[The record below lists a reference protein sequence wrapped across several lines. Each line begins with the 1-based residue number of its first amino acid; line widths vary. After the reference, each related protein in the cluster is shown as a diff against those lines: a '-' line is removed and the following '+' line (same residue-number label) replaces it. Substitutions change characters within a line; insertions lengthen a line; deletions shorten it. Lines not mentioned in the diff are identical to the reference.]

1 MVGVCDSVWG
11 HEFAMSLFVGVY
23 DLLDLHTF
31 RGVDR
36 RFEVL
41 LHL

>member
-23 DLLDLHTF
+23 DLLDLHAF
-31 RGVDR
+31 RWVDCG
-36 RFEVL
+36 FEVL
-41 LHL
+41 LDL